1 MNNFNSQK
9 GFSLIEV
16 LISLT
21 LFGVFII
28 TFYSSQGNN
37 TLDSELMEEDLKLA
51 ELAHN
56 IMEET
61 ILNTPPVSLGAADFK
76 NFEENY
82 NQKYQYSVEVKK
94 LELPELGK
102 LMGNPNNNGNEDVM
116 QKDEQSGMEKMVLNK
131 LQQNMEKLIVQIRI
145 IVRNKETK
153 YSYGLSSW
161 VRDYKK
167 NVDLDLNR

>member
-1 MNNFNSQK
+1 MNSQK
-9 GFSLIEV
+9 GFSLVEV

-37 TLDSELMEEDLKLA
+37 TLDSELMEEDLALA
-51 ELAHN
+51 ELAQN
-56 IMEET
+56 MMEET
-61 ILNTPPVSLGAADFK
+61 ILNTPPVTLGAADFK
-76 NFEENY
+76 NFEETR
-82 NQKYQYSVEVKK
+82 NQKYKYSVEVKK

-102 LMGNPNNNGNEDVM
+102 LMGNKNNQDDNADIA

-131 LQQNMEKLIVQIRI
+131 LQQNMEKLIVQIRVT
-145 IVRNKETK
+145 VRNKETK